1 MTEFLRE
8 YVRPDAR
15 AESILAAVA
24 LELGL
29 QAPTLWRQHSGDDR
43 VRLARRMAATRLR
56 KELGLSYPAIAG
68 ALRCRNHTSAMYL
81 VRAGTLPA
89 A

>member
-1 MTEFLRE
+1 MTE

-29 QAPTLWRQHSGDDR
+29 
-43 VRLARRMAATRLR
+43 
-56 KELGLSYPAIAG
+56 SYPAIAR
-68 ALRCRNHTSAMYL
+68 ALHCRNHTSAMYL